1 MPARPSVWTS
11 RYREKPTLPKRVKV
25 GNVSW
30 CAVLAKWRE
39 PMQLMLIFAL
49 LFLAICQPGSK
60 PANPPVYIT
69 GELRNMD
76 LETGKVAI
84 VKNGQTGVTRYR
96 LDTRARYFQNSKPV
110 KAADLVS
117 GDKVTLQLDLTTN
130 LVIGV
135 GGGVGMP
142 DVREAV
148 AREAKEQPTVV
159 APQPRRMAGVGAAP
173 VMPRR
178 MGPGRFGGSPQ
189 APLVNSEP
197 APEGTIRAS
206 SLWLEFD
213 DCEQEAGQQYKGTV
227 VRLFGSVAAVQNGKN
242 GKLYVG
248 FETIV
253 DVQNRQP
260 GVHCYLKEAGKP
272 AAAKISKGDKV
283 IVSGKIVGRQ
293 EDKDAAKGYVV
304 VLEECT
310 VEK

>member
-1 MPARPSVWTS
+1 MQVM
-11 RYREKPTLPKRVKV
+11 LP
-25 GNVSW
+25 
-30 CAVLAKWRE
+30 
-39 PMQLMLIFAL
+39 FAL
-49 LFLAICQPGSK
+49 LVLAIGQPGSK
-60 PANPPVYIT
+60 PANPPVYIA
-69 GELRNMD
+69 GELRNLD
-76 LETGKVAI
+76 LESGRVAI

-96 LDTRARYFQNSKPV
+96 LDSKVRYFLNSKPI
-110 KAADLVS
+110 KATDLVT
-117 GDKVTLQLDLTTN
+117 GDKVTLQLDLTAN
-130 LVIGV
+130 LVIGI

-142 DVREAV
+142 DVRGFVAEEARDQPPAV
-148 AREAKEQPTVV
+148 AL
-159 APQPRRMAGVGAAP
+159 QPRRPAGIGAAP

-178 MGPGRFGGSPQ
+178 MGLGRFGGSPQ
-189 APLVNSEP
+189 APLLNSEP

-213 DCEQEAGQQYKGTV
+213 DGEEDAGQRYKGTV

-253 DVQNRQP
+253 DVQNRPP
-260 GVHCYLKEAGKP
+260 GVHCYLKETGKP
-272 AAAKISKGDKV
+272 AASRISKGEKV

-304 VLEECT
+304 ILEECT